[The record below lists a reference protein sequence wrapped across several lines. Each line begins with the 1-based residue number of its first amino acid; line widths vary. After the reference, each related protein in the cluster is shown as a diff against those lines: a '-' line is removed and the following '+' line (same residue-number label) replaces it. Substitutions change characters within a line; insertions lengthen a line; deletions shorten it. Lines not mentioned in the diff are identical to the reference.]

1 MIGMSEESM
10 NLVTFEDLK
19 RWSGYKGKAKIIKWL
34 QNNGIAHTIGRSGAP
49 MTTQTAI
56 DKRLSGGTKHESEGE
71 KLEFV

>member
-1 MIGMSEESM
+1 
-10 NLVTFEDLK
+10 V
-19 RWSGYKGKAKIIKWL
+19 SGYKGKAKIIKWL

-49 MTTQTAI
+49 MTTQAAI